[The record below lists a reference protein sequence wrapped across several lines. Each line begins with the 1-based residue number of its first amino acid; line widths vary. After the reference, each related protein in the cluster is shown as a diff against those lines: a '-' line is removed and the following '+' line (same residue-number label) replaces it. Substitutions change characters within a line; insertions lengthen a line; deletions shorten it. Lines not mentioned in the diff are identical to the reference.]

1 MNNATKV
8 ISDYLRP
15 LCKNEYS
22 INDTQKFQLSSLPPL
37 QGDEEDVSYNVE
49 SLFTNIPIEETINYV
64 IDQNY
69 VHEKLTPICLKLI
82 FDKTC
87 YGTYF

>member
-1 MNNATKV
+1 M
-8 ISDYLRP
+8 
-15 LCKNEYS
+15 
-22 INDTQKFQLSSLPPL
+22 LSSIPL
-37 QGDEEDVSYNVE
+37 LQNDEKDVSYNVE
-49 SLFTNIPIEETINYV
+49 SLFTNIPIEETINYVIETINYVIETINYV

-87 YGTYF
+87 YGMYF

>member
-1 MNNATKV
+1 M
-8 ISDYLRP
+8 
-15 LCKNEYS
+15 
-22 INDTQKFQLSSLPPL
+22 LSSIPL
-37 QGDEEDVSYNVE
+37 LQNDEKDVSYNVE

-87 YGTYF
+87 NGMYF